1 MIISKKI
8 IISQRKREKKSRC
21 QTAIA
26 FNLAYKTQRKKRE
39 RKFVYIE
46 LHIKKY

>member
-1 MIISKKI
+1 MIISKNNHQ
-8 IISQRKREKKSRC
+8 SKKSRC

-39 RKFVYIE
+39 KEKIPIYRIAY
-46 LHIKKY
+46 